1 MKQSAILSA
10 LLALSL
16 LWTTDAIQA
25 KQKEASIEGLPA
37 YGQDKPLVLPT
48 VVEKKLSNGL
58 TLWLI
63 ERPGLPLISMYLAV
77 KGGES
82 SDPENLKGLS
92 NILSATISA
101 GTARRSSRQIAEQL
115 QALGADI
122 EVGIGKDL
130 SYIGI
135 DGLSSGTD
143 KLLEIL
149 ADTAR
154 NASFPQDEVTLA
166 IENELQSIVASKS
179 QPSYDLNQVF
189 YRQIFGMHPYAFVN
203 PDPEVIRKI
212 TREDLRKTHAQRFRP
227 DQAILVMVGNLGTSQ
242 MEALADKH
250 LGSWKSQ
257 GTALTNIPPAPASTE
272 HALLLLNRPHSVQ
285 STIYVGRPMPPAGN
299 KDEFPLEV
307 ANTIFGGAF
316 GSRLTMNIREDK
328 GYTYSPH
335 ASVTGWA
342 KGGLFSVSASVRNDV
357 TAATLTEIF
366 YELNKLATTLPEARE
381 LIRAQRYLKGRFL
394 LSNETSAALAATLTG
409 YWIDGKTPEDLAK
422 YVPGIEK
429 VSKTDVQHM
438 GTKYFASR
446 KQAVA
451 ISGDAKAIRET
462 LSVFGEVKMATP

>member
-1 MKQSAILSA
+1 MKQSHLITA
-10 LLALSL
+10 LFAFSL
-16 LWTTDAIQA
+16 LWSSASVLA
-25 KQKEASIEGLPA
+25 KQEETPLRGLPA

-63 ERPGLPLISMYLAV
+63 ERPGLPLVSMYLAV
-77 KGGES
+77 KGGEA
-82 SDPENLKGLS
+82 SDPEHLKGLS
-92 NILSATISA
+92 NVLSATISA
-101 GTARRSSRQIAEQL
+101 GTAKRSSRQIAEQL

-122 EVGIGKDL
+122 DVGIGKDL

-143 KLLEIL
+143 ALLEIL

-154 NASFPQDEVTLA
+154 NASFPQDEVKLA
-166 IENELQSIVASKS
+166 VENELQSIVASKS

-189 YRQIFGMHPYAFVN
+189 YRQVFGKHPYAFVN
-203 PDPEVIRKI
+203 PDPEVISKI
-212 TREDLRKTHAQRFRP
+212 TREDLRKAYAQRLRP
-227 DQAILVMVGNLGTSQ
+227 DQAILVMVGNLATSQ
-242 MEALADKH
+242 MEALAGKH
-250 LGSWKSQ
+250 FASWRSQ
-257 GTALTNIPPAPASTE
+257 GQKLADIPPAPETTA
-272 HALLLLNRPHSVQ
+272 HAILLLDRAHSVQ

-335 ASVTGWA
+335 ASVTGWN
-342 KGGLFSVSASVRNDV
+342 KGGLFTVSASVRNDV

-366 YELNKLATTLPEARE
+366 YELNRLATTLPEAKE
-381 LIRAQRYLKGRFL
+381 LTRAQRYLKGSFL
-394 LSNETSAALAATLTG
+394 LSNETSSALAATLTG
-409 YWIDGKTPEDLAK
+409 YWIDDKTPEDLAR

-429 VSKTDVQHM
+429 VSEADVQNM
-438 GTKYFASR
+438 GRKYFASR

-451 ISGDAKAIRET
+451 ISGDAKAIKET
-462 LSVFGEVKMATP
+462 LSVFGDIKMATP

>member
-1 MKQSAILSA
+1 MKQSAILIA

-16 LWTTDAIQA
+16 LSTMDSAQA
-25 KQKEASIEGLPA
+25 KQKEASIDGLPH

-77 KGGES
+77 KGGEA
-82 SDPENLKGLS
+82 SDPEHLKGLS

-101 GTARRSSRQIAEQL
+101 GTAKRSSRQIAEQL

-130 SYIGI
+130 SYIDI

-166 IENELQSIVASKS
+166 IENELQAIVASKS
-179 QPSYDLNQVF
+179 QPSYDLKQVF
-189 YRQIFGMHPYAFVN
+189 YRQVFGKHPYAFVN
-203 PDPEVIRKI
+203 PDPEVISKI
-212 TREDLRKTHAQRFRP
+212 TRKDLQHAYRQRLRP
-227 DQAILVMVGNLGTSQ
+227 EQAILIMVGNLATSQ
-242 MEALADKH
+242 MEALAGKH
-250 LGSWKSQ
+250 FASWNSQ
-257 GTALTNIPPAPASTE
+257 GKSLADIPPAPKTVE
-272 HALLLLNRPHSVQ
+272 HALLLLDRPHSVQ

-299 KDEFPLEV
+299 KDEFSLEV

-335 ASVTGWA
+335 ASVSGWS
-342 KGGLFSVSASVRNDV
+342 KGGLFTVSASVRNDV

-366 YELNKLATTLPEARE
+366 YELNRLATTLPEDKE
-381 LIRAQRYLKGRFL
+381 LTRAQRYLKGSFL
-394 LSNETSAALAATLTG
+394 LSNETSSALAATLTG
-409 YWIDGKTPEDLAK
+409 YWINGKTPEDLSR

-429 VSKTDVQHM
+429 VSKADVQHM
-438 GTKYFASR
+438 GTTYFASR

-451 ISGDAKAIRET
+451 ISGDAKAIKET